1 MMQVQSQPRPPQF
14 GAPHHPYVLNG
25 QVPGVPPQPV
35 QLPPQ
40 QKIIEKAGVRIL
52 CIADVRGAFPTVNPG
67 NRCSNGGANRV
78 FFFFSAG
85 NLRSLNELAKKAN
98 ADHILHTGD
107 FGFYDDSSLERIA
120 DKSVFLFYLKPDVS
134 DFFA

>member
-1 MMQVQSQPRPPQF
+1 MQVQSQPRPPQF
-14 GAPHHPYVLNG
+14 GAPPHHQYVLNG

-52 CIADVRGAFPTVNPG
+52 CIADVRGMVLPSILEVPFLAMVHSWGMLTAF
-67 NRCSNGGANRV
+67 S
-78 FFFFSAG
+78 FSYSVG

-120 DKSVFLFYLKPDVS
+120 DKFVFPF
-134 DFFA
+134 